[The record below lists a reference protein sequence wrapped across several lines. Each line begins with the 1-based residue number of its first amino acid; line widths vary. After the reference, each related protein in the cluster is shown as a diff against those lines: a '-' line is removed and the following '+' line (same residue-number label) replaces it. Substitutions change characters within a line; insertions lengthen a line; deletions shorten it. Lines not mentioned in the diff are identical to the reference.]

1 MIIYCNSITKKQ
13 NAVNIILL
21 VTLCMAQIHFAL
33 TIGPNLPNIMILLYL
48 YPMMILTYLQAF
60 NYFYQLKKTVYSL
73 EFKNKQC
80 IITTYWGEKVI
91 HTNELIFSISNLT
104 MFQAKIW
111 DMLKVFHYEREII
124 TIRDGEKS
132 YYICNKNDA
141 DKKIHTFLKEN
152 SYLN

>member
-1 MIIYCNSITKKQ
+1 
-13 NAVNIILL
+13 
-21 VTLCMAQIHFAL
+21 MAQLYFAL
-33 TIGPNLPNIMILLYL
+33 TRGDLPYIMMFF
-48 YPMMILTYLQAF
+48 YPIMVLTYLQAF
-60 NYFYQLKKTVYSL
+60 NYCCQLKKTVYSL

-80 IITTYWGEKVI
+80 IITTYWGEKII
-91 HTNELIFSISNLT
+91 HTNELIFSISKLT
-104 MFQAKIW
+104 MFQAKNW
-111 DMLKVFHYEREII
+111 DMLRVFHYDREII